1 MSGQNENRFQE
12 LAKPAFLILLV
23 GMGLWFFKN
32 LDLYMDLDGSDEAIY
47 ISKFIGPEIEMAK
60 MMNAPIYSAFYA
72 LIYFFT
78 PDRIQLFFTA
88 TKILLMLPAVCGFL
102 FLIRE
107 KVHPAMA
114 FSFCLLGMCTYMN
127 TTTWPRIYH
136 LYVALFSISI
146 FLIGQVPIVIFLL
159 RASVVLALATFLRP
173 ESAGVAIIALV
184 TGVGLNIWINKDIPA
199 AFNTRQIWIPVFITI
214 FLLSFSFKSV
224 LSNERDRVAFVQHYA
239 YTKHKARLTGIDD
252 PWINSTVIF
261 KEDFSKSMTL
271 GNAIKENPKAIWNHI
286 SLNIGFLFEYLA
298 FFPGDLLVGPKIWT
312 LSLKWRNILGIS
324 FLIGLLVLKWRENST
339 DRPVPTS
346 HLNSIILFILV
357 SIPLIGICLVFHPRE
372 HYLLS
377 IFWFSILSLVLYLST
392 GFSSQHA
399 WAMAVI
405 VLLIFVLKKPV
416 FEDNFT
422 KEQESRKNLATVEE
436 LKERGFTKG
445 GMIGP
450 AAYYQ
455 VFLSPDIK
463 EVKPYFTGKSLSEY
477 LKWNDVKCIVVNRV
491 LKVRSYTDTSI
502 ENLIKHPEKYGYQSV
517 KPKNGG
523 YRLLL
528 SDLSL
533 K

>member
-1 MSGQNENRFQE
+1 
-12 LAKPAFLILLV
+12 
-23 GMGLWFFKN
+23 
-32 LDLYMDLDGSDEAIY
+32 MDLDGSDEAIY

-72 LIYFFT
+72 LVYFFI

-114 FSFCLLGMCTYMN
+114 FSICLLGMCSYMN
-127 TTTWPRIYH
+127 TATWPRIYH

-146 FLIGQVPIVIFLL
+146 FFIGQVPIVFFLL

-173 ESAGVAIIALV
+173 ESAGAAMVCLVA
-184 TGVGLNIWINKDIPA
+184 GLGFNAWKNRDISA
-199 AFNTRQIWIPVFITI
+199 AFNTRQIWIPVFFTI

-224 LSNERDRVAFVQHYA
+224 LSNERDRIAFVQHYA
-239 YTKHKARLTGIDD
+239 FTKHRAGLTGISD
-252 PWINSTVIF
+252 PWINSSVIF

-271 GNAIKENPKAIWNHI
+271 GNAIKEKPKAVWNHI
-286 SLNIGFLFEYLA
+286 SLNIGFLFKYLA
-298 FFPGDLLVGPKIWT
+298 FFPGDLLVSPKIWA
-312 LSLKWRNILGIS
+312 LSLKWRNILGIG

-339 DRPVPTS
+339 DRPLPTS
-346 HLNSIILFILV
+346 HLNSIVLFILV
-357 SIPLIGICLVFHPRE
+357 SIPLIGICLLFHPRE

-377 IFWFSILSLVLYLST
+377 IFWFSILGLALYLST
-392 GFSSQHA
+392 GLSSQHA
-399 WAMAVI
+399 WVMAAV
-405 VLLIFVLKKPV
+405 VLAIFIIRRPSV
-416 FEDNFT
+416 EYNFT
-422 KEQESRKNLATVEE
+422 EEQETRKNLATVQE
-436 LKERGFTKG
+436 LKNRGLTKG
-445 GMIGP
+445 GIIGP

-455 VFLSPDIK
+455 VFLSPDLK
-463 EVKPYFTGKSLSEY
+463 EVKPYYTGKSLSEY

-491 LKVRSYTDTSI
+491 IKVRSHTDTSI
-502 ENLIKHPEKYGYQSV
+502 ENLIKYPEKYGYQSV

-528 SDLSL
+528 SDLSF